1 MTLIVGLTGGIAS
14 GKSTISSYYQSLN
27 IPIIDADIE
36 SRLAVE
42 KGEPAY
48 IKIAA
53 HFGKEVLHSDG
64 TLNRQ
69 KLGEIIFSNEEE
81 RRVLNSI
88 VHPDVR
94 RRMEEKQRQAVEA
107 GEKVVIL
114 DIPLLFEN
122 KLNHTVDRTILVYVD
137 QDTQIARLMK
147 RNDLSYEQALKRINA
162 QMPLQEKL
170 ALADEVINNN
180 GSMEESIH
188 QANRILKKWG
198 VSLAEFHL
206 LIENFR

>member
-48 IKIAA
+48 LKIAA
-53 HFGKEVLHSDG
+53 HFGKGVLHSDG

-94 RRMEEKQRQAVEA
+94 RRMDEKQKKAVES

-137 QDTQIARLMK
+137 QDTQITRLMK

-180 GSMEESIH
+180 GSMEESIQ
-188 QANRILKKWG
+188 QANRILKKWN
-198 VSLAEFHL
+198 VSP
-206 LIENFR
+206 R

>member
-1 MTLIVGLTGGIAS
+1 M
-14 GKSTISSYYQSLN
+14 
-27 IPIIDADIE
+27 
-36 SRLAVE
+36 
-42 KGEPAY
+42 
-48 IKIAA
+48 
-53 HFGKEVLHSDG
+53 
-64 TLNRQ
+64 
-69 KLGEIIFSNEEE
+69 
-81 RRVLNSI
+81 LNSI

-188 QANRILKKWG
+188 QANRILKKWEFP
-198 VSLAEFHL
+198 SL
-206 LIENFR
+206 NFIF

>member
-94 RRMEEKQRQAVEA
+94 RRMEDKQRQAVEA

-188 QANRILKKWG
+188 QANRILIKWG
-198 VSLAEFHL
+198 VSP
-206 LIENFR
+206 R

>member
-48 IKIAA
+48 LKIAS
-53 HFGKEVLHSDG
+53 HFGKGVLHSDG

-94 RRMEEKQRQAVEA
+94 RRMDEKQKKAVEA

-137 QDTQIARLMK
+137 QDTQITRLMK

-180 GSMEESIH
+180 GSMEESIQ
-188 QANRILKKWG
+188 QANRIFKKWN
-198 VSLAEFHL
+198 VSP
-206 LIENFR
+206 R

>member
-1 MTLIVGLTGGIAS
+1 MTIIVGLTGGIAS
-14 GKSTISSYYQSLN
+14 GKSTISSYFQSLN

-48 IKIAA
+48 MKIVS
-53 HFGKEVLHSDG
+53 HFGKGILHQDG

-81 RRVLNSI
+81 RNVLNGI

-94 RRMEEKQRQAVEA
+94 RRMDVKQRQAVES
-107 GEKVVIL
+107 GEKIAVL

-122 KLNHTVDRTILVYVD
+122 KLNQTVDRTILVYVD
-137 QDTQIARLMK
+137 QDVQINRLMK
-147 RNDLSYEQALKRINA
+147 RNDLSYEQAVKRINA
-162 QMPLQEKL
+162 QMPLREKL
-170 ALADEVINNN
+170 LLADEVINNN
-180 GSMEESIH
+180 ESMEDSIN
-188 QANRILKKWG
+188 QAKRILEKWQ
-198 VSLAEFHL
+198 VFPT
-206 LIENFR
+206 

>member
-48 IKIAA
+48 LKIAA
-53 HFGKEVLHSDG
+53 HFGKGVLHSDG

-94 RRMEEKQRQAVEA
+94 RRMDEKQKKAVEA

-137 QDTQIARLMK
+137 QDTQITRLMK

-180 GSMEESIH
+180 GSMEESIQ
-188 QANRILKKWG
+188 QANRILKKWN
-198 VSLAEFHL
+198 VSP
-206 LIENFR
+206 R

>member
-94 RRMEEKQRQAVEA
+94 RRIEEKQRQAVEA

-198 VSLAEFHL
+198 VSP
-206 LIENFR
+206 R

>member
-14 GKSTISSYYQSLN
+14 GKSTISSYYQSLH

-42 KGEPAY
+42 IGEPAY
-48 IKIAA
+48 VEIVA
-53 HFGKEVLHSDG
+53 HFGKDILHQDG

-69 KLGEIIFSNEEE
+69 KLGEIIFSNEGE
-81 RRVLNSI
+81 RDVLNSI

-94 RRMEEKQRQAVEA
+94 RRMDEKQRQAVKM
-107 GEKVVIL
+107 GEKIVIL

-122 KLNHTVDRTILVYVD
+122 KLNTMVDRTILVYVD
-137 QDTQIARLMK
+137 RDIQIARL
-147 RNDLSYEQALKRINA
+147 RNRNNLSYEQAVNRINA
-162 QMPLQEKL
+162 QMPLLEKK

-180 GSMEESIH
+180 
-188 QANRILKKWG
+188 RT
-198 VSLAEFHL
+198 
-206 LIENFR
+206 IENSLQQAKNILEKWHVFPI

>member
-48 IKIAA
+48 LKIAA
-53 HFGKEVLHSDG
+53 HFGKGVLHSDG

-94 RRMEEKQRQAVEA
+94 RRMDEKQKKAVEA

-137 QDTQIARLMK
+137 QDTQITRLMK

-180 GSMEESIH
+180 GSMEESIQ
-188 QANRILKKWG
+188 QANRIFKKWN
-198 VSLAEFHL
+198 VSP
-206 LIENFR
+206 R

>member
-94 RRMEEKQRQAVEA
+94 RRIEEKQRQAVEA

-188 QANRILKKWG
+188 QANRILKKWE
-198 VSLAEFHL
+198 VSP
-206 LIENFR
+206 R

>member
-198 VSLAEFHL
+198 VSP
-206 LIENFR
+206 R

>member
-48 IKIAA
+48 LKIAS
-53 HFGKEVLHSDG
+53 HFGKGVLHSDG

-94 RRMEEKQRQAVEA
+94 RRMDEKQKKAVES

-137 QDTQIARLMK
+137 QDTQITRLMK

-180 GSMEESIH
+180 GSMEESIQ
-188 QANRILKKWG
+188 QANRILKKWN
-198 VSLAEFHL
+198 VSP
-206 LIENFR
+206 R

>member
-48 IKIAA
+48 LKIAS
-53 HFGKEVLHSDG
+53 HFGKGVLHSDE

-94 RRMEEKQRQAVEA
+94 RRMDEKQKKAVES

-137 QDTQIARLMK
+137 QDTQITRLMK

-180 GSMEESIH
+180 GSMEESIQ
-188 QANRILKKWG
+188 QANRILKKWN
-198 VSLAEFHL
+198 VSP
-206 LIENFR
+206 R

>member
-188 QANRILKKWG
+188 QANRILKKWE
-198 VSLAEFHL
+198 VSP
-206 LIENFR
+206 R

>member
-48 IKIAA
+48 VKIAA
-53 HFGKEVLHSDG
+53 HFGEEVLHSDG

-69 KLGEIIFSNEEE
+69 KLGEIIFSNEKE
-81 RRVLNSI
+81 RHVLNSI

-94 RRMEEKQRQAVEA
+94 RRMDEKQRQAVEA
-107 GEKVVIL
+107 GEKIVIL

-122 KLNHTVDRTILVYVD
+122 KLNQTVDRTILVYVE

-147 RNDLSYEQALKRINA
+147 RNDLSYEHAVKRINA

-170 ALADEVINNN
+170 ILADEVINNN
-180 GSMEESIH
+180 GSMEESIQ
-188 QANRILKKWG
+188 QANRILEKWG
-198 VSLAEFHL
+198 VFP
-206 LIENFR
+206 R

>member
-48 IKIAA
+48 LKIAA
-53 HFGKEVLHSDG
+53 HFGKGVLHSDG

-69 KLGEIIFSNEEE
+69 KLGEIIYSNEEE

-94 RRMEEKQRQAVEA
+94 RRMDEKQKKAVEA

-137 QDTQIARLMK
+137 QDTQITRLMK

-180 GSMEESIH
+180 GSMEESIQ
-188 QANRILKKWG
+188 QANRILKKWN
-198 VSLAEFHL
+198 VSP
-206 LIENFR
+206 R

>member
-1 MTLIVGLTGGIAS
+1 MTIIVGLTGGIAS
-14 GKSTISSYYQSLN
+14 GKSTISSYFQSLN

-48 IKIAA
+48 VEIVS
-53 HFGKEVLHSDG
+53 HFGKEILHQDG

-81 RRVLNSI
+81 RNVLNGI

-94 RRMEEKQRQAVEA
+94 RRMDVKQRQAVES
-107 GEKVVIL
+107 GEKIAIL

-122 KLNHTVDRTILVYVD
+122 KLNQTVDRTILVYVD
-137 QDTQIARLMK
+137 QDVQINRLMK
-147 RNDLSYEQALKRINA
+147 RNDLSYEQAVKRINA
-162 QMPLQEKL
+162 QMPLREKL
-170 ALADEVINNN
+170 LLADEVINNN
-180 GSMEESIH
+180 GSMEDSVN
-188 QANRILKKWG
+188 QAKRILEKWQ
-198 VSLAEFHL
+198 VFPT
-206 LIENFR
+206 

>member
-27 IPIIDADIE
+27 ISIIDADIE

-48 IKIAA
+48 LKIAA
-53 HFGKEVLHSDG
+53 HFGKGVLHSDG

-94 RRMEEKQRQAVEA
+94 RRMDEKQKKAVEA

-137 QDTQIARLMK
+137 QDTQITRLMK

-180 GSMEESIH
+180 GSMEESIQ
-188 QANRILKKWG
+188 QANRIFKKWN
-198 VSLAEFHL
+198 VSP
-206 LIENFR
+206 R

>member
-48 IKIAA
+48 LKIAS
-53 HFGKEVLHSDG
+53 HFGKGVLHSDG

-94 RRMEEKQRQAVEA
+94 RRMDEKQKKAVES

-137 QDTQIARLMK
+137 QDTQITRLMK
-147 RNDLSYEQALKRINA
+147 RNDLSYEQALKRINT

-180 GSMEESIH
+180 GSMEESIQ
-188 QANRILKKWG
+188 QANRILKKWN
-198 VSLAEFHL
+198 VSP
-206 LIENFR
+206 R

>member
-1 MTLIVGLTGGIAS
+1 MLIVGLTGGIAS

-27 IPIIDADIE
+27 IQVIDADKE

-48 IKIAA
+48 VEIVA
-53 HFGKEVLHSDG
+53 HFGKDILQEDG

-69 KLGEIIFSNEEE
+69 KLGEIIFSNEDE
-81 RRVLNSI
+81 RNVLNSI

-94 RRMEEKQRQAVEA
+94 RRMDEKQRLAFEA

-122 KLNHTVDRTILVYVD
+122 KLNQTVDRTILVYVD
-137 QDTQIARLMK
+137 EDVQIARLMK
-147 RNDLSYEQALKRINA
+147 RNNLSHKQAVNRINA
-162 QMPLQEKL
+162 QMPLKKKVN
-170 ALADEVINNN
+170 LADEVINNN
-180 GSMEESIH
+180 GSIEDSLQ
-188 QANRILKKWG
+188 QAKGILEKWH
-198 VSLAEFHL
+198 VFP
-206 LIENFR
+206 I

>member
-14 GKSTISSYYQSLN
+14 GKSTISYYYQSLN

-198 VSLAEFHL
+198 VSP
-206 LIENFR
+206 R

>member
-48 IKIAA
+48 LKIAS
-53 HFGKEVLHSDG
+53 HFGKGVLHSDG

-94 RRMEEKQRQAVEA
+94 RRMDEKQKKAVEA

-137 QDTQIARLMK
+137 QDTQITRLMK

-180 GSMEESIH
+180 GSMEESIQ
-188 QANRILKKWG
+188 QANRILKKWN
-198 VSLAEFHL
+198 VSP
-206 LIENFR
+206 R